1 MHCKTGWIVT
11 EAHWSMKVG
20 HIGEER
26 PNRILEALSPFQNS
40 KSKSTMQCQKKKIQS
55 TEWEKIFTNDATN
68 KGLISKTHK

>member
-40 KSKSTMQCQKKKIQS
+40 KSKSTMQCQKKNTIYRMRENIYKWCDQQGINFQN
-55 TEWEKIFTNDATN
+55 T
-68 KGLISKTHK
+68 